1 MAAAASDRG
10 RAGEA
15 DGNQQLHI
23 DCIPAVY
30 LSGLLTTRRER
41 EGKSNPTLKHEWG
54 YTADWRDSCFIK
66 LASSLFIQIASLS
79 LFSVHIQ
86 NINFRV
92 LRTTVHL
99 AVDEIVMSGEAS
111 KPAFEIIRDAIAA
124 VLPHH
129 VDKPGYKD
137 DIELGAALEQT
148 GYTHLIIELDVP
160 FITDGSLRED
170 RNSFLGK
177 YAPRSFLV
185 VNLAARPT
193 AEEALKHPFVSSA

>member
-1 MAAAASDRG
+1 M
-10 RAGEA
+10 
-15 DGNQQLHI
+15 I
-23 DCIPAVY
+23 
-30 LSGLLTTRRER
+30 
-41 EGKSNPTLKHEWG
+41 
-54 YTADWRDSCFIK
+54 
-66 LASSLFIQIASLS
+66 
-79 LFSVHIQ
+79 
-86 NINFRV
+86 
-92 LRTTVHL
+92 
-99 AVDEIVMSGEAS
+99 EAS
-111 KPAFEIIRDAIAA
+111 KPAFEIIRDGIAA

-129 VDKPGYKD
+129 VGMIDPLFTDAVGAAEFAKIMALRPEEFKEIPYKPGYKD

-193 AEEALKHPFVSSA
+193 AEEALEHPFVSSA